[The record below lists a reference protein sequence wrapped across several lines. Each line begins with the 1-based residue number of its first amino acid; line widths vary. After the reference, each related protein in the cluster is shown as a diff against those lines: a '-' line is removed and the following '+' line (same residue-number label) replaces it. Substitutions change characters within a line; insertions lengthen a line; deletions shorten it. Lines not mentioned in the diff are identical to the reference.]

1 MPMTIFQ
8 GMEKD
13 APETIEHAAEEREGL
28 VETIT
33 VMTEYVKQM
42 YPDGASEGLLLTIE
56 KLKAKLS
63 IVEDMLVHFKALVP
77 SQSSQ

>member
-13 APETIEHAAEEREGL
+13 APETIEHAALEREGL
-28 VETIT
+28 LETIT
-33 VMTEYVKQM
+33 VMTEYVKEV
-42 YPDGASEGLLLTIE
+42 YPDGASEGLTLTIE
-56 KLKAKLS
+56 KLKAKLT
-63 IVEDMLVHFKALVP
+63 IVEDMLVHFRALVP

>member
-1 MPMTIFQ
+1 MTIVQ
-8 GMEKD
+8 GLEKD
-13 APETIEHAAEEREGL
+13 APETIDHATLEREGL

-56 KLKAKLS
+56 KLKAKLT